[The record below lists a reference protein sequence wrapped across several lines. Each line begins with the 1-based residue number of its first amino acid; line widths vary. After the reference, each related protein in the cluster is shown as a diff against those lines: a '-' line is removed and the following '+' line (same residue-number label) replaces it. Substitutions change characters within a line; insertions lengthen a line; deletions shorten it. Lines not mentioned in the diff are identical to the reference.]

1 MEIETHQEGPSI
13 LLADIQPIFRA
24 GIVAI
29 LRKSHPKA
37 NFGHVSS
44 FAEAHEKMHSQ
55 AWHLLIC
62 DIHLADRSGF
72 ELIHEARCLS
82 VPIPSLVLSASP
94 IQPFGRSAVKC
105 GAAAYLPKDTSSEEL
120 LMAIGC
126 LLAGQRYING
136 RLALALAD
144 ATDEN
149 SEKPLHETLSRRE
162 MQVLVMLSEG
172 KSLKKIASR
181 LALSPKTVST
191 YRGRV
196 IDKLKINSDADLVK
210 YCLNYHLVPPFAEST
225 PRLNEPAF
233 GA

>member
-1 MEIETHQEGPSI
+1 MEIKTHQASPSI
-13 LLADIQPIFRA
+13 LLADINPIFRA
-24 GIVAI
+24 GVVAI
-29 LRKSHPKA
+29 LRQSYSGA

-55 AWHLLIC
+55 TWHLLIC

-72 ELIHEARCLS
+72 ELIQEARSLS
-82 VPIPSLVLSASP
+82 VPVPSLVLSASP
-94 IQPFGRSAVKC
+94 IQSFGRSAVKC
-105 GAAAYLPKDTSSEEL
+105 GAASYLPKDTSSEEL
-120 LMAIGC
+120 LTAIGC
-126 LLAGQRYING
+126 LLAGQRYINSC
-136 RLALALAD
+136 LALALAD
-144 ATDEN
+144 AADEN
-149 SEKPLHETLSRRE
+149 SEKPLHDTLSRRE

-191 YRGRV
+191 YRGRI

-210 YCLNYHLVPPFAEST
+210 YCLKYDLVPPLADFR
-225 PRLNEPAF
+225 PRLNQPAF